1 MDRSELERYGWIIE
15 FLESTKRVRP
25 DLPVEVVERVYDRL
39 VDLLMRRS
47 DMGQSRAAVFALGRK
62 QLKWRTS
69 DALRAVYTA
78 DGEWKATPS
87 AALSLDQVL
96 KSSDGDG
103 SSALH
108 DVVAAG
114 GDDPVASRVLDRLEL
129 AEILATTDT
138 EDEDTGRVVRGAM
151 AGYSTKEIAEAT
163 GMKPNTVD
171 QRRSRFVRRFNR
183 GEAA

>member
-1 MDRSELERYGWIIE
+1 MEKSELERYGWIVE
-15 FLESTKRVRP
+15 FLESTERVRT
-25 DLPVEVVERVYDRL
+25 DLPADVVERAYDRL

-47 DMGQSRAAVFALGRK
+47 DMGQTRAAVFALGRK

-69 DALRAVYTA
+69 DAVRAVYTA
-78 DGEWKATPS
+78 DGEWKATPA
-87 AALSLDQVL
+87 AALSLDQAL
-96 KSSDGDG
+96 KGSDGDSA
-103 SSALH
+103 SSLH
-108 DVVAAG
+108 DLVAAG
-114 GDDPVASRVLDRLEL
+114 GDDPVAERVLDRMELED
-129 AEILATTDT
+129 ILATADA
-138 EDEDTGRVVRGAM
+138 EGEETGRVVRGAM